1 MKYLQKSS
9 AVERGILTSAYK
21 QEIKLQAQLSK
32 AESLSKMKL
41 MILNQDNLESQTA
54 TILRVA
60 LFVAVILMISF

>member
-21 QEIKLQAQLSK
+21 QEIRLQAQLSK